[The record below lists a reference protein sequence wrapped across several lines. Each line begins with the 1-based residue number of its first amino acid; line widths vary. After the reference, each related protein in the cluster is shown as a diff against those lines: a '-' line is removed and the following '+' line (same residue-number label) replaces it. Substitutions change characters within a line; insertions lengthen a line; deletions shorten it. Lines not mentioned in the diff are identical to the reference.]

1 MKKNC
6 RRSLIICSAFIF
18 LISCST
24 SKEKTSWYK
33 VYTDQGLMVV
43 NSDSASIK
51 VNLRYSTTDNFIGKD
66 VYGDLEEAY
75 LQPEALSK
83 LYKAA
88 EYLNEL
94 HPELRL
100 LIWDAARPRRIQQVL
115 WDQVEIPLPER
126 AQYVA
131 NPETGSIHNY
141 GAAIDLT
148 LADSLGN
155 PLDMGTD
162 YDDFNEVAHIDK
174 EQELI
179 ENKLLTELQVK
190 NRIILRSVM
199 TKAGFIPVRT
209 EWWHFDAFSRT
220 ETKSRFKIVE

>member
-1 MKKNC
+1 MIKMC
-6 RRSLIICSAFIF
+6 RTSLIVCSAFVF
-18 LISCST
+18 LIGCS
-24 SKEKTSWYK
+24 SSNKKTSWYK
-33 VYTDQGLMVV
+33 IYTEQGLMVV
-43 NSDSASIK
+43 NADSAKIT
-51 VNLRYSTTDNFIGKD
+51 VNLRYSSTNNFIGKD

-75 LQPEALSK
+75 LQPEALMK

-88 EYLNEL
+88 EYLNDL

-131 NPETGSIHNY
+131 NPESGSIHNY
-141 GAAIDLT
+141 GAAVDLT
-148 LADSLGN
+148 IADSLGN

-162 YDDFNEVAHIDK
+162 YDDFNEIAHIDK

-179 ENKLLTELQVK
+179 ANNQLTELQVK
-190 NRIILRSVM
+190 NRMILRGVM
-199 TKAGFIPVRT
+199 TKAGSIPITT